1 MNFVDDIDFIAV
13 AGGHVFDV
21 FAQCPDI
28 INAIIGRAIDF
39 MHIDGIAV
47 CNFKAGRTEAAGLGR
62 GAFVTVETFGKNARD
77 GGLTDAP
84 LSAKKKGMGD
94 TLLFDGVAQRAG
106 YMLLADNLVEGL
118 RSALA
123 CYDSVGHKIRR
134 LA

>member
-1 MNFVDDIDFIAV
+1 
-13 AGGHVFDV
+13 
-21 FAQCPDI
+21 
-28 INAIIGRAIDF
+28 

-47 CNFKAGRTEAAGLGR
+47 CNFQAGRTEAAGLGR
-62 GAFVTVETFGKNARD
+62 GAFMAIQTFGKNASD

-118 RSALA
+118 RPAFTG
-123 CYDSVGHKIRR
+123 YDSVGHKIRR
-134 LA
+134 LG